1 MTNTK
6 NASTLAIIIAYLLI
20 YVVWGSTYFFIHIA
34 LQGFNP
40 FLLGAIRFT
49 TAGILLLAWCYKMN
63 EPIWN
68 KQLIKTAAITGILLL
83 FIDMGLVM
91 KAQQYL
97 PSSLIAIVAASTAI
111 WILLLDKKMWK
122 VNFKNWNTILG
133 VLIGFIGV
141 IMLFGEQLML
151 SFRGVGSSNKAIGM
165 GLLIVGTLSWAAGS
179 VYSKYSSTP
188 RGVTFSSAAWQM
200 LIAGFLFWIAAFT
213 NGDIQQFNIQV
224 APTTSWI
231 ALIYLIIF
239 GSILAFTSYIW
250 LLKVRPATEVS
261 THAYVNPLVAV
272 FLGSTFANESITIT
286 QIVGLTI
293 ILCGVALINLVKSR
307 KTKQVKPLCTE
318 Q

>member
-1 MTNTK
+1 MTNNK
-6 NASTLAIIIAYLLI
+6 NTSTLAIIIAYLLI
-20 YVVWGSTYFFIHIA
+20 YIVWGSTYFFIHIA

-49 TAGILLLAWCYKMN
+49 IAGTLLLFWCHKMK

-68 KQLIKTAAITGILLL
+68 KQLIKTSAITGILLL

-122 VNFKNWNTILG
+122 VNFKNWNTVLG

-141 IMLFGEQLML
+141 IMLFSEQLVL
-151 SFRGVGSSNKAIGM
+151 SLHETGSSNRAIGM
-165 GLLIVGTLSWAAGS
+165 CLLILGTLSWAFGS
-179 VYSKYSSTP
+179 VYSKYSDSP
-188 RGVTFSSAAWQM
+188 KGVTFASAAWQM
-200 LIAGFLFWIAAFT
+200 LIAGFLFWIAAFS
-213 NGDIQQFNIQV
+213 NGDIQRFNLQ
-224 APTTSWI
+224 ATPNASWI
-231 ALIYLIIF
+231 AIVYLIVF

-272 FLGSTFANESITIT
+272 FLGSTFANESITVI

-307 KTKQVKPLCTE
+307 KSKEVEPLCPE
-318 Q
+318 